1 MNESHLLRESKTK
14 IAQIKTVINEK
25 NNEEQNH
32 ELECKTL
39 SGVVVSDKADK
50 TITVKVER
58 KVKHPKYGKIIK
70 RSTKIHAHDESNS
83 AKMGDVVTVQ
93 ECKPYSKNKT
103 WLLID
108 SAIAGNDKAVEVEET
123 QSNEEPSS

>member
-1 MNESHLLRESKTK
+1 MSSNARL
-14 IAQIKTVINEK
+14 
-25 NNEEQNH
+25 
-32 ELECKTL
+32 L

-108 SAIAGNDKAVEVEET
+108 SAIAGNDKAVEAGET
-123 QSNEEPSS
+123 QSNEESSS